1 MTSFLLFFFP
11 VGKALHPPFFS
22 PAAEVIKYYV
32 YKRENKENV
41 KVYMQLKKKKKNK
54 HFRTNKCLRGET
66 DVSAFC
72 LLLLVLFP
80 FS

>member
-41 KVYMQLKKKKKNK
+41 KVYMQLKKKKKK
-54 HFRTNKCLRGET
+54 TNISEQT
-66 DVSAFC
+66 NV
-72 LLLLVLFP
+72 
-80 FS
+80 

>member
-11 VGKALHPPFFS
+11 VGKALHPPFFP

-41 KVYMQLKKKKKNK
+41 KVYMQLKKKKNK

-66 DVSAFC
+66 DVSVFC